1 MPITGYPFKALRSG
15 DVRRAFLPIRIY
27 NPSNGQHLQSWGLID
42 TGADDCAL
50 PASFAMLL
58 GHNLSAGTTKKI
70 STGNGESAAYAHTT
84 RIEIL
89 DIKNPSRVVYTIQDT
104 PIDFMPNLPLVLLGV
119 NKFLSH
125 FVLNM
130 DYPRQR
136 FSIKRPRS

>member
-1 MPITGYPFKALRSG
+1 MPITEYPFKALRSG

-27 NPSNGQHLQSWGLID
+27 NPSNGQHLQSWGLI
-42 TGADDCAL
+42 
-50 PASFAMLL
+50 
-58 GHNLSAGTTKKI
+58 
-70 STGNGESAAYAHTT
+70 
-84 RIEIL
+84 
-89 DIKNPSRVVYTIQDT
+89 DT